1 MPRFACCR
9 SKSRLKYVI
18 GGEPLGLKME
28 PLGLKMEPLGLKMEP
43 LGLKME
49 PLGLKMAEPVA
60 TTAAAGGTCRTCQLW
75 RLGEATP
82 LREALRC
89 STNEA

>member
-18 GGEPLGLKME
+18 GGE